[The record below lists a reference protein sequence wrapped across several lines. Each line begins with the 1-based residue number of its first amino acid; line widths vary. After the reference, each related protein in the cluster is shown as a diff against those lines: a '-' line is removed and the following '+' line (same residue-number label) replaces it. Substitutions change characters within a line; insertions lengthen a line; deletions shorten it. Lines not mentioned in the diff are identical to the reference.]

1 MSTFTE
7 VQHQELI
14 HECMEWEMAL
24 NAWKDKISDLRNEL
38 YVFAAGKVDSEIRI
52 GIEHF
57 HNQLHIQQIN
67 IHDLLHELNTHMDE
81 ANEHPEFKLREPHN
95 DLKEKFQA
103 LLKSL
108 ESLESEFSTFTK

>member
-38 YVFAAGKVDSEIRI
+38 YVFAAGKVDWNR
-52 GIEHF
+52 
-57 HNQLHIQQIN
+57 
-67 IHDLLHELNTHMDE
+67 
-81 ANEHPEFKLREPHN
+81 A
-95 DLKEKFQA
+95 
-103 LLKSL
+103 
-108 ESLESEFSTFTK
+108 FS